1 MIVGDEVAS
10 QLAGD
15 YIARCLKVQ
24 RANRRRQRDAD
35 RVAADPA
42 AANRGEDAATPSHP
56 EAEQQARREARQ
68 ADLQAREQAAAF
80 NQELGRAIYDSLSRV
95 KLDQRTL
102 KLLSIAN
109 VTADLGGLAMR
120 GARYGLPGW
129 VQETKQAS
137 GKTKRVHVDSRSE
150 AERRAVDYLAGART
164 AGEIAGRQL
173 ALLAMAVYA
182 DEDAVAMSS
191 RSGHY
196 LQHKGPWAAESGEL
210 LDALAR
216 DQLPERIL
224 TALEPTLKQRH
235 EQRGRLA
242 AELRERDQARARL
255 EGIEQR
261 VADLDAEQL
270 DQVAADVEAAW
281 VGWEPRKTE
290 LRRLIDQTR
299 AALNQKA

>member
-1 MIVGDEVAS
+1 M
-10 QLAGD
+10 
-15 YIARCLKVQ
+15 
-24 RANRRRQRDAD
+24 
-35 RVAADPA
+35 
-42 AANRGEDAATPSHP
+42 
-56 EAEQQARREARQ
+56 
-68 ADLQAREQAAAF
+68 
-80 NQELGRAIYDSLSRV
+80 
-95 KLDQRTL
+95 
-102 KLLSIAN
+102 
-109 VTADLGGLAMR
+109 
-120 GARYGLPGW
+120 
-129 VQETKQAS
+129 
-137 GKTKRVHVDSRSE
+137 HVESRSE

-224 TALEPTLKQRH
+224 TALEPTLKQRQ

-261 VADLDAEQL
+261 IADLDAEQL
-270 DQVAADVEAAW
+270 DQVAADVETAW

-290 LRRLIDQTR
+290 LRRAHRPNARCPQPEGLSVKAGPSTNGLRDGPACSLYTSRTGRRHVSPPERPPSALGRQLPGVDLDGEPRTGVVLSGPGIEAR
-299 AALNQKA
+299 VVLELHYLVAAANDDPGPRRVVLRHRESNLTHERMFP